1 MFLCERKMTKSMFH
15 NLNTYNIHSL
25 VFDHCMKPI
34 CFGFYQSN
42 QSVSVEDE
50 IMLCSVDI
58 ADKSM
63 HSFDLEGRRYDE
75 DV

>member
-1 MFLCERKMTKSMFH
+1 MKS
-15 NLNTYNIHSL
+15 LYA
-25 VFDHCMKPI
+25 
-34 CFGFYQSN
+34 FGFYQSN

-50 IMLCSVDI
+50 VMLCGVDV

-63 HSFDLEGRRYDE
+63 HPFDLEGRRYDE